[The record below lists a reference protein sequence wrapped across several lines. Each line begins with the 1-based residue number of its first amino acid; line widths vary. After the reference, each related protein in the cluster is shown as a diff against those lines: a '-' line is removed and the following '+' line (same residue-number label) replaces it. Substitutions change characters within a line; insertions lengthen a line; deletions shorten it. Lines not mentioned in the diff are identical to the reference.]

1 MGVESEGAKQ
11 SRRDNRCLVIVI
23 NDIAIE
29 RFWHRYTLYTVQIS
43 SRAVI
48 SSTPL
53 LALAQQR
60 RLTDIEGPMSFIQPS
75 IPSPRTYYN
84 DPNRLM
90 SSLPTTITLPSRAQ
104 VERGSRQ
111 SLTLLKLGIPTAN
124 IPPEGLS
131 SYPDLASG
139 VYYGWVGL
147 SFTHSP
153 DTSSSATEIYPAVLS
168 IGYNP
173 FYKNDTRSVE
183 IHILYQFTH
192 DFYGAA
198 LNLLMLGFIRPE
210 YDYVSLDAL
219 VEDINVDCDVAR
231 RSLERPEYE
240 KFKAEEWLRGFGW
253 MRDVDTGKVEREV
266 LKKD

>member
-1 MGVESEGAKQ
+1 MRPNGPRDPYAGAESGPEEPFPIRLQGP
-11 SRRDNRCLVIVI
+11 VI
-23 NDIAIE
+23 
-29 RFWHRYTLYTVQIS
+29 RGF
-43 SRAVI
+43 
-48 SSTPL
+48 
-53 LALAQQR
+53 
-60 RLTDIEGPMSFIQPS
+60 G
-75 IPSPRTYYN
+75 
-84 DPNRLM
+84 
-90 SSLPTTITLPSRAQ
+90 
-104 VERGSRQ
+104 RGS
-111 SLTLLKLGIPTAN
+111 KELGIPTAN

-183 IHILYQFTH
+183 IHVLHQFTH

-219 VEDINVDCDVAR
+219 VEDIRMDCDVAK
-231 RSLERPEYE
+231 RSLERPSYE
-240 KFKAEEWLRGFGW
+240 KFKSEKWLRDFGW
-253 MRDVDTGKVEREV
+253 MSNVDTGKVEREV
-266 LKKD
+266 LKKDP